1 MFEIDLKSRQPLYEQ
16 IVDNIKEQ
24 IIKGVLQANEQLPS
38 VRSLAAELT
47 INPNTIQKA
56 YRELE
61 RLGLVR
67 SMPGRGSFVN
77 EISDQ
82 VNQERI
88 EVIFDELKAPITEL
102 KFLDVSN
109 DEIKKFVDE
118 LYLEKEDGYEGE
130 DESNK

>member
-16 IVDNIKEQ
+16 IVDNIKQQ

-61 RLGLVR
+61 RLGYVSSL
-67 SMPGRGSFVN
+67 PGRGSFVN
-77 EISDQ
+77 DPLCSTCCC
-82 VNQERI
+82 NQQGTFQLTKSWC
-88 EVIFDELKAPITEL
+88 V
-102 KFLDVSN
+102 V
-109 DEIKKFVDE
+109 
-118 LYLEKEDGYEGE
+118 
-130 DESNK
+130 